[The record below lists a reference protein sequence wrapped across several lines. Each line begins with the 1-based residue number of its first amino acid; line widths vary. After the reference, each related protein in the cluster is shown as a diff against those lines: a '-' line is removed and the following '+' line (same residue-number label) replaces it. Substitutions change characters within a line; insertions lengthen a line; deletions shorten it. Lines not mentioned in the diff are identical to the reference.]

1 MFLFDGS
8 AGGVVILLDDSIT
21 LTTTQVSTLTVNDA
35 VEYSN
40 GGGGNIT
47 GLIDS
52 TTYYIHSKTATTINL
67 KISVAATEDIS
78 LTGLGTG
85 TTHSLQQ
92 IEE

>member
-1 MFLFDGS
+1 MQS
-8 AGGVVILLDDSIT
+8 
-21 LTTTQVSTLTVNDA
+21 TQVTALTVNDA
-35 VEYSN
+35 VIYSN

-52 TTYYIHSKTATTINL
+52 TTYYIHSKPNATTIKL
-67 KISVAATEDIS
+67 KISVAATNAIS
-78 LTGLGTG
+78 LTVLGTG